1 MRYDIDTLFDRRS
14 TFPDF
19 DAQDRWNRVVG
30 LDSHKSRLAKMLGLL
45 VNPSGIQQWMGNRY
59 PGSERLVDTLLRRPP
74 LIVLAGDVGCG
85 KTELA
90 ETVGDRVAR
99 QENIEVTL
107 FPMSLSARGEG
118 RVGEMTQ
125 LLSAAFDAT
134 AEAADQLR
142 GDSGK
147 ASGAVVLLVD
157 EGDAIA
163 QSRDAGQM
171 HHEDRAGVNAFI
183 RGVDKLARAKLPA
196 AVILCTNRLN
206 SLDPAVKRRAA
217 DVLTFTRPGTV
228 ERQQVLLPILKAIGF
243 DAAQAGELVKAT
255 GASNERNYGYT
266 YSDIL
271 QRLIP
276 AIVLDAY
283 PEDGISADRAIE
295 LAKEIVPTAPFRDR
309 PE

>member
-1 MRYDIDTLFDRRS
+1 MQQDIDTLFDRRS

-19 DAQDRWNRVVG
+19 EAQDRWDRLVG
-30 LDSHKSRLAKMLGLL
+30 LDSQKDRLAKMLGLL
-45 VNPSGIQQWMGNRY
+45 VNPMGIRQWMQNRH
-59 PGSERLVDTLLRRPP
+59 PGADKVVDTLLRRPP
-74 LIVLAGDVGCG
+74 LIVLSGDVGCG

-90 ETVGDRVAR
+90 ETVGDQVAR
-99 QENIEVTL
+99 QEDIEVTL

-134 AEAADQLR
+134 AEAAEQLQA
-142 GDSGK
+142 DAGK
-147 ASGAVVLLVD
+147 ARGAVVLLVD

-163 QSRDAGQM
+163 QSREAGQM

-196 AVILCTNRLN
+196 AVLLCTNRLN

-217 DVLTFTRPGTV
+217 DILTFERPDTV
-228 ERQQVLLPILKAIGF
+228 ERQQVLSPVLEAIGF
-243 DAAQAGELVKAT
+243 STSQISELVKAT
-255 GASNERNYGYT
+255 GPSDGRDYGYT

-283 PEDGISADRAIE
+283 PNDEISAYRAVE
-295 LAKEIVPTAPFRDR
+295 LAKQIVPTAPFQDR
-309 PE
+309 SA